1 VRFVETPLGLLA
13 VPVEVVRIEV
23 RVGPRGVL
31 IPDVDVAV
39 VQQRLRGEQVMRLV
53 TPVVRVAER
62 IEAERGRVDAEQQQP
77 EGEGAPQ
84 ASSAT
89 SFW

>member
-1 VRFVETPLGLLA
+1 MRFVETPLGLLA

-53 TPVVRVAER
+53 TPVV
-62 IEAERGRVDAEQQQP
+62 
-77 EGEGAPQ
+77 
-84 ASSAT
+84 
-89 SFW
+89 